1 VTQAQLQEV
10 VTRGEA
16 IVADLKQAIAKT
28 SDLTSTDLEVCL
40 LKQLENSLRIHEM
53 MLLHLRAFAPASG
66 SGYIRIRLT
75 FGNRIRLIF
84 GQSMFVVF
92 AGSVRMRHAAY
103 VARSSWKP
111 SAEHRA

>member
-40 LKQLENSLRIHEM
+40 LKQLENSLRIHEV

-84 GQSMFVVF
+84 GQSIFVVF
-92 AGSVRMRHAAY
+92 AGAVRMRHSAY

-111 SAEHRA
+111 LAEHRA